1 MDPLQ
6 REVEGM
12 MDDEDRM
19 VAEMLGELEEKKPAP
34 PPMKVEVIAPQR
46 PTKLL
51 VSIPPDN
58 PNAATVC
65 RVEVLEDGSF
75 RILEHER
82 APTPQER
89 ALILSGRREVLS
101 APAAASVGDTPAT
114 DKKEGRPWWQWAIAA
129 AAVGGVGLW
138 AANKYLP
145 KQNEGLEAA
154 LEGIDMPEEE
164 EEVAEDELEEEV

>member
-34 PPMKVEVIAPQR
+34 PPMKVEVITPSK

-58 PNAATVC
+58 PNAATVT
-65 RVEVLEDGSF
+65 RVEVMEDGNF
-75 RILEHER
+75 RILEHAR
-82 APTPQER
+82 PPTEQER
-89 ALILSGRREVLS
+89 ALIMHGKREVLS
-101 APAAASVGDTPAT
+101 APAASVSAAEEP
-114 DKKEGRPWWQWAIAA
+114 KKEGRPWWQWAIV
-129 AAVGGVGLW
+129 AAVAGGGALW

-145 KQNEGLEAA
+145 KKNEGLEAA
-154 LEGIDMPEEE
+154 LEGEEEAEEGPEEG
-164 EEVAEDELEEEV
+164 LEEEVEEEV